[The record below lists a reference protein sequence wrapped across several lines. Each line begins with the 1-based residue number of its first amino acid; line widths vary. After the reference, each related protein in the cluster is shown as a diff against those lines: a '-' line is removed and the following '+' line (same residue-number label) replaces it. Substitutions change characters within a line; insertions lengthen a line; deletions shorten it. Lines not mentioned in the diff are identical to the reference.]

1 MCLIRVMILIKI
13 TKKCEWNT
21 HVIMPTRS
29 NRSEVPLEYDVRV
42 VGCDDEGDYG
52 VASVLPQISP

>member
-1 MCLIRVMILIKI
+1 MCLIRAMILIKI
-13 TKKCEWNT
+13 TKKCEYS
-21 HVIMPTRS
+21 RS
-29 NRSEVPLEYDVRV
+29 NANRSQAPVENDVRV